1 MNRRW
6 IAVMLGVPILV
17 TPMVKIPVAQAEPLP
32 LTQLFPALEGIQLTP
47 DQQNQLETL
56 TDQTL
61 PQIQNVLTPEQQT
74 QFVSALAAGKGMRV
88 ALLSLNLSVAQ
99 QLELRNLLQSM
110 RAQVSQTL
118 TPEQQQQ
125 LRANAQSLQQQAR

>member
-47 DQQNQLETL
+47 EQRDQLETL
-56 TDQTL
+56 AYQTL
-61 PQIQNVLTPEQQT
+61 PQIQSVLTPDQQT
-74 QFVSALAAGKGMRV
+74 QFASTLAAGKGMRV
-88 ALLSLNLSVAQ
+88 ALSSLNLSVTQ
-99 QLELRNLLQSM
+99 QLELRNLLQST

-118 TPEQQQQ
+118 TPEQQLQ
-125 LRANAQSLQQQAR
+125 LQTNAQSLQQQDR